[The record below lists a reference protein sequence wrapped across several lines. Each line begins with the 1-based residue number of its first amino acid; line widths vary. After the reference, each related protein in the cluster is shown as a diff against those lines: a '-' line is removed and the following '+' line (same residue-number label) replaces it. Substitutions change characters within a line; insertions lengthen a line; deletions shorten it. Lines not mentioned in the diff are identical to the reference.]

1 MTSASAGLLEEWM
14 KKVAQ
19 TTLGPNGSAGTTI
32 TGGQIMTELK
42 NDLEKAWEKLQ
53 ASLTQAE
60 AKEMTTLCG
69 ADVAQFVERKF
80 GGGKNLGRN
89 EHVKDLCKAV
99 VELRYFTAGGGTIV
113 NRGLNF
119 DTGIKEHEW
128 YPRCIV
134 GAVALSAIY
143 GDHCHLKDV
152 IDHISRN
159 VENKLQGHPQ
169 ARANLNMCKDIKT
182 EHLIFGRALLHKRIK
197 EWAQGKRNDAMSG
210 DDHKYE
216 ASGYRVGKL
225 WRDKWQ
231 KVCKKTGGNQDE
243 EQAKKEYLKE
253 NADSLA
259 SLVKVGPPDA
269 VSNSTP
275 GEPTM
280 GQVLTNDSYMMPE
293 EKLTEAL
300 QALVDNSTGGVTVD
314 SSKLSTLMQ
323 TLETFSK
330 ETKAV
335 ACIQNYK
342 NQDDKMC
349 DRLQCIV
356 NYLKTRDEAT
366 PAASPSP
373 TENFW
378 KDSGGEVANLWKELA
393 DKMKENKG
401 TGESECD
408 GMQNPS
414 DKAACNY
421 LHAGFTELYNP
432 AAGTSSSAT
441 SPTGGTILSKDNP
454 SFRQTMGCFLLHAYA
469 KHMKEK
475 ATCLIDDGIQKAFQL
490 GEKMSESNTNCTGNG
505 KTCIPCK
512 WKENDKEWE
521 DCPITASGGNA
532 SGGTVKDKLG
542 TIIDKDNDPHIKEMA
557 KQVNKVDSL
566 CDQFKCVANRWIKQD
581 GNSRNWSDVWDEVT
595 DQLKDLSGKIEEK
608 KKDKEVYKH
617 CSTLNDKT
625 GKEACLLMAAGLK
638 DLYDIRDN
646 DNADGKDDLVE
657 ASFQR
662 TMYCALLNAI
672 ADRLLTLPCKDEK
685 SVQAGINEAFN
696 RKNDEI
702 MQGSKGCKTDNASC
716 FKCDRF
722 NDYRTC
728 EFKENDSN
736 QVLLH
741 TKIDSKLNEYDST
754 TATSTSTGSTTTTT
768 TTTTS
773 PLSKKS
779 LITTIYSLCDQFKCV
794 ANRWIKQDGNSRN
807 WSDVWDEVTD
817 QLKDLS
823 GKIEEKKK
831 DKEVYK
837 HCSTLNDKTGKE
849 ACLLMAAGLK
859 DLYDIRDNDNADGKD
874 DLVEASFQRTMYCAL
889 LNAIADRLLTLPCK
903 DEKSVQAGINEAF
916 NRKNDEIMQGSK
928 GCKTDNASCFKCDR
942 FNDYRTC
949 EFKEND
955 SNQVLLHTKID
966 SKLNEYDSTTATST
980 STGSTTTTTTT
991 TTSPL
996 SKKSLITTIWMSKKN
1011 DDLTLNQY
1019 CKDVGSKSNDT
1030 PGEITAKQKAC
1041 KLFAS
1046 GLKHISDIKS
1056 DNNQA
1061 HDVPLRKTMMCAALN
1076 LYADQ
1081 LTNEAKNQCPLDNEK
1096 LNDAIQH
1103 AFDNSTTI
1111 MNGGT
1116 SCSAGSGT
1124 SSCFIC
1130 ERQKTFP
1137 PCKIGSDEIKK
1148 KMTDLLDNED
1158 KSNTASNN
1166 NQEKTLEKINEIE
1179 TFCTQV
1185 QCAIKQHYRAKNGRT
1200 IANGKT
1206 PSWENIKS
1214 DATKELTALLKD
1226 MNDPTKQSAAEQY
1239 CSDKDAK
1246 WDALGHKKS
1255 KTNKAACL
1263 LFAAGLKHIYTY
1275 GNDQKKGPSF
1285 EQTMGCLFLKEY
1297 AKQLEKMA
1305 NKKKKGNSWVHP
1317 YCDIDK
1323 GIKHA
1328 FGKSEKIMEETSQCK
1343 KNGNNSCFVCIQ
1355 NQGYDDCNIGTDSV
1369 KDNVGTIFQD
1379 DQKQKHMQ
1387 QTLENTVCPILLT
1400 DLLTPFLPLAPV
1412 SIGLSAMAY
1421 YLWKYFGPLGKE
1433 GARFRRSP
1441 VEIPGPSVQEQV
1453 LDHVEEAGPHEYRL
1467 VKERKPRSAPTRTKR
1482 SGPVNRRTII
1492 EIHFEVLDECQKGDT
1507 QLNQKDFLELLVQ
1520 EFMGSEL
1527 MEEEQV
1533 PKEDVLMEAV
1543 PMERVPN
1550 LGSGF
1555 MV

>member
-1 MTSASAGLLEEWM
+1 MRG
-14 KKVAQ
+14 
-19 TTLGPNGSAGTTI
+19 
-32 TGGQIMTELK
+32 
-42 NDLEKAWEKLQ
+42 
-53 ASLTQAE
+53 
-60 AKEMTTLCG
+60 KER
-69 ADVAQFVERKF
+69 V
-80 GGGKNLGRN
+80 
-89 EHVKDLCKAV
+89 
-99 VELRYFTAGGGTIV
+99 LR
-113 NRGLNF
+113 
-119 DTGIKEHEW
+119 
-128 YPRCIV
+128 
-134 GAVALSAIY
+134 
-143 GDHCHLKDV
+143 
-152 IDHISRN
+152 
-159 VENKLQGHPQ
+159 
-169 ARANLNMCKDIKT
+169 
-182 EHLIFGRALLHKRIK
+182 
-197 EWAQGKRNDAMSG
+197 
-210 DDHKYE
+210 
-216 ASGYRVGKL
+216 
-225 WRDKWQ
+225 
-231 KVCKKTGGNQDE
+231 
-243 EQAKKEYLKE
+243 
-253 NADSLA
+253 
-259 SLVKVGPPDA
+259 
-269 VSNSTP
+269 
-275 GEPTM
+275 
-280 GQVLTNDSYMMPE
+280 
-293 EKLTEAL
+293 
-300 QALVDNSTGGVTVD
+300 
-314 SSKLSTLMQ
+314 
-323 TLETFSK
+323 
-330 ETKAV
+330 AV

-557 KQVNKVDSL
+557 KQVNKVD
-566 CDQFKCVANRWIKQD
+566 
-581 GNSRNWSDVWDEVT
+581 
-595 DQLKDLSGKIEEK
+595 
-608 KKDKEVYKH
+608 
-617 CSTLNDKT
+617 
-625 GKEACLLMAAGLK
+625 
-638 DLYDIRDN
+638 
-646 DNADGKDDLVE
+646 
-657 ASFQR
+657 
-662 TMYCALLNAI
+662 
-672 ADRLLTLPCKDEK
+672 
-685 SVQAGINEAFN
+685 
-696 RKNDEI
+696 
-702 MQGSKGCKTDNASC
+702 
-716 FKCDRF
+716 
-722 NDYRTC
+722 
-728 EFKENDSN
+728 
-736 QVLLH
+736 
-741 TKIDSKLNEYDST
+741 
-754 TATSTSTGSTTTTT
+754 
-768 TTTTS
+768 
-773 PLSKKS
+773 
-779 LITTIYSLCDQFKCV
+779 SLCDQFKCV